1 MAEESS
7 GDIVYTVRAE
17 LAPLMK
23 ATEQV
28 NSRLDAMEGRMEKS
42 SKSANVLNTSL
53 TGVAA
58 AMKIFAIAQIG
69 MKVIKMADEFNQL
82 NSRIMNVSDSFGEA
96 SYVMG
101 QLYASSS
108 RTGASIA
115 SSVAVYES
123 MARAARNSKT
133 SVDDLL
139 AVSSTL
145 QKLGVLGGSSAE
157 DMSNALRQLSQGL
170 SAGII
175 RAEEYNSI
183 IEQMPLV
190 MIEAAKGM
198 GISTA
203 EIRQMMLDG
212 KLTAESFFEAI
223 KKQTEEVEDRY
234 AKMPRSAS
242 AAFDSLWTSISRLVG
257 EMNNVIGL
265 SDKVAGG
272 FDFLSKGTEITA
284 ELTRIYFG
292 NATAA
297 EKVVLKTKEIM
308 DAEDRL
314 AEARKNTNAPYSAGR
329 VIQLQ
334 ETIRILKEEREALR
348 EARTKEEAIEKK
360 AVEDRKKK
368 DDEKAALGN
377 KATNDLRLE
386 LSRRNE
392 LAKVSAR
399 EAVRIQAR
407 WKAEAA
413 GEKDPAQIKQLEDLA
428 LNTYDLEEAKRKE
441 TKTTKGL
448 STEQRQ
454 LNRDMSANSS
464 VIQDLTD
471 KLAVSTEA
479 TSGAER
485 AAAILSATQRLNS
498 KATQEQR
505 AEVEKLAGAL
515 YDQAAAQRK
524 AKEEADKKKRTKEE
538 SDAFLKGVKTASM
551 SELEKIDADEAEKM
565 DKLNS
570 YRKAEVVTLQQYEDA
585 KTQITKAAADE
596 RKSYEL
602 ATANAILSQ
611 SAALFGGMAEMA
623 KNSQGEASG
632 AYRALFALSQGFAI
646 AQASMNLW
654 MAASQAL
661 ADPSKLTLEQ
671 KMASMGA
678 VVAAGA
684 GLVSSVASV
693 SMGGG
698 RQYGGPVNPGSYY
711 QVNEGNAPEMFQ
723 DAAGRQ
729 YMMPNTRGEVV
740 SNKDMSGGGQQAPQP
755 FTIINTISG
764 DEMLQAIS
772 KSSGFNRA
780 ILNSIRGQRKE
791 VKGVIGG

>member
-1 MAEESS
+1 MAEVSS

-17 LAPLMK
+17 LAPLVN
-23 ATEQV
+23 ATAQV
-28 NSRLDAMEGRMEKS
+28 NTRLDAMESRMQKS

-69 MKVIKMADEFNQL
+69 MRIVKMADEFNQL
-82 NSRIMNVSDSFGEA
+82 NARVINVSDSLSEA

-101 QLYASSS
+101 QLYASSA

-115 SSVAVYES
+115 SSVSIYES
-123 MARAARNSKT
+123 MARAARTSKT
-133 SVDDLL
+133 SADDLL

-145 QKLGVLGGSSAE
+145 QKLGVLGGSSAD
-157 DMSNALRQLSQGL
+157 DMNNALRQLSQGL

-190 MIEAAKGM
+190 MVEAAKGM
-198 GISTA
+198 GIGSA
-203 EIRQMMLDG
+203 EIRQLMLDG
-212 KLTAESFFEAI
+212 KLTAEDFFNAI
-223 KKQTEEVEDRY
+223 KKQSGEVEDRFS
-234 AKMPRSAS
+234 KMPRSAS
-242 AAFDSLWTSISRLVG
+242 AAFDGLWTNISRLVG
-257 EMNNVIGL
+257 ELNNVIGL
-265 SDKVAGG
+265 SNKVANV
-272 FDFLSKGTEITA
+272 FDFFSESA
-284 ELTRIYFG
+284 DAAANLTRVYLG
-292 NATAA
+292 QATAA
-297 EKVVLKTKEIM
+297 E
-308 DAEDRL
+308 RL
-314 AEARKNTNAPYSAGR
+314 FAVSNKMAEAEKALAMARRRSPAGEA
-329 VIQLQ
+329 VG
-334 ETIRILKEEREALR
+334 TIEKRISQIKAEREAI
-348 EARTKEEAIEKK
+348 EAEIKKESEMEQKAI
-360 AVEDRKKK
+360 DDRRKKE
-368 DDEKAALGN
+368 DEKAALGTR
-377 KATNDLRLE
+377 ATNDLKQE

-392 LAKVSAR
+392 LARVSAR
-399 EAVRIQAR
+399 EGARLQAR

-413 GEKDPAQIKQLEDLA
+413 REKNPEQIKQLEELA
-428 LNTYDLEEAKRKE
+428 LSTYDLEEAKRKT

-454 LNRDMSANSS
+454 LNRDMESNAR
-464 VIQDLTD
+464 VIQDLTN
-471 KLAVSTEA
+471 KLAVSEEA
-479 TSGAER
+479 TAGAER
-485 AAAILSATQRLNS
+485 ASTILAATQRLNA

-505 AEVEKLAGAL
+505 AEVERLAGAL

-524 AKEEADKKKRTKEE
+524 AKEEADKKKRTKGEA
-538 SDAFLKGVKTASM
+538 DVFLKGVKTASM
-551 SELEKIDADEAEKM
+551 SDLEKIDADETEKM

-570 YRKAEVVTLQQYEDA
+570 YRQAEVITLQQYEDA

-723 DAAGRQ
+723 DAAGKQ

-740 SNKDMSGGGQQAPQP
+740 SNSDMTNSPQQALQP

-764 DEMLQAIS
+764 DEMLQAIT